1 MIPGKEQNLSTLAT
15 KTTEPRRNDLDAMKG
30 LGILCVVT
38 GHFIEYYRGA
48 APWLNALFTCIYLFH
63 MALFCTASGAVA
75 RFSLK
80 KLITQQLWLYVVSQ
94 VGMLLFRVI
103 ALKEDLA
110 REGGVLLNLIT
121 PWRHMWYLYALM
133 FWMLTVPLLGMARQ
147 RGGGVRLAAFVV
159 SVAVGLAGGLVDWPL
174 SLGRVFS
181 FFPFYAFGFL
191 YSQAL
196 EDWQHSGL
204 RRFVLAAVAGLF
216 YVFVALKIVTAAPMA
231 YEGARIFEEN
241 SYAVGGYTMADRAGF
256 YLVGIATTVAL
267 AGLVGGSRA
276 LANLGRRTLPVYILH
291 MPIYALLVQLGCY
304 EASGSRGLG
313 AICAWLCLMIP
324 AVFALCT
331 SRPVCLV
338 MDGIA
343 NFWYKKK
350 SDLLTKKT

>member
-1 MIPGKEQNLSTLAT
+1 MSTLAT

-80 KLITQQLWLYVVSQ
+80 KLITQQLWLYLVSQ

-147 RGGGVRLAAFVV
+147 KGGGVRLAAFAV

-191 YSQAL
+191 YSQTL
-196 EDWQHSGL
+196 EDWQHSGS
-204 RRFVLAAVAGLF
+204 RRFVLAAVVGLF
-216 YVFVALKIVTAAPMA
+216 YVFAALKIVTADPMV
-231 YEGARIFEEN
+231 YEGARIFEAD
-241 SYAVGGYTMADRAGF
+241 SYAVGGYTMADRAVF
-256 YLVGIATTVAL
+256 ILIGIATTVAL

-350 SDLLTKKT
+350 SGLLTKKP